1 MFAISKEYFGDIGT
15 YDAGMEIWGGENL
28 EISFRIW
35 MCGGTLLTI
44 PCSRIAHIF
53 RDRSPYKWKPGTNVV
68 QKNSI
73 RLAEVWMDEYKELY
87 YEKKG
92 INHKVSYFRAQIL
105 LQYFLNGTVEILIA
119 HLSNLEIFRKVCHK
133 TSDYMEKIE

>member
-1 MFAISKEYFGDIGT
+1 MFAISKEYFVEIGT
-15 YDAGMEIWGGENL
+15 YDGGMEIWGGENL

-44 PCSRIAHIF
+44 PCSRIGHIF

-73 RLAEVWMDEYKELY
+73 RVAEVWMDEYKNVY
-87 YEKKG
+87 YEKKNIG
-92 INHKVSYFRAQIL
+92 QR
-105 LQYFLNGTVEILIA
+105 
-119 HLSNLEIFRKVCHK
+119 VCN
-133 TSDYMEKIE
+133 